1 MLSANRHSVPPNC
14 QFEVDDFD
22 DDWNYSKT
30 FDLIHGRAMVTC
42 FKEPLRVIQSAF
54 NALSPGG
61 YLELQDMVIP
71 FRCIDDSLKGTKIEE
86 WQNKTMEASVKMGMS
101 WKVSQ
106 FYSQYF
112 EEAGFVD
119 VVEHHFQ
126 WPMNQWPKGADMKR
140 LGAYFQEDMTRA
152 VENVSMAALTRG
164 AGMTKEEVEVL
175 TAGARKDL
183 ADKRIHAYIPV

>member
-1 MLSANRHSVPPNC
+1 
-14 QFEVDDFD
+14 
-22 DDWNYSKT
+22 
-30 FDLIHGRAMVTC
+30 MVTC

-54 NALSPGG
+54 NALAPGG

-71 FRCIDDSLKGTKIEE
+71 FRCIDDTLAGTKIEE
-86 WQNKTMEASVKMGMS
+86 WQNKTMEASAKMGMS

-106 FYSQYF
+106 YYSQYF

-119 VVEHHFQ
+119 VVETHFQ
-126 WPMNQWPKGADMKR
+126 WPMNQWAKGADMKI
-140 LGAYFQEDMTRA
+140 LGAYFLEDMKRA

-175 TAGARKDL
+175 TAAARKDL
-183 ADKRIHAYIPV
+183 EDKRIHAYLPV